1 MVCYV
6 LEGLDLGLDDILEPR
21 RAAVGQALPEVLEFL
36 MPRAATL
43 NECGQLGPAGQ
54 LVGKGGGREAHVED
68 VLVRF
73 GSLLDCAADPLF
85 QQRV

>member
-6 LEGLDLGLDDILEPR
+6 LEGLDLGLDDILQPR

-43 NECGQLGPAGQ
+43 NECGQGSSWERA
-54 LVGKGGGREAHVED
+54 GGGKRTSRMIE
-68 VLVRF
+68 L
-73 GSLLDCAADPLF
+73 
-85 QQRV
+85 